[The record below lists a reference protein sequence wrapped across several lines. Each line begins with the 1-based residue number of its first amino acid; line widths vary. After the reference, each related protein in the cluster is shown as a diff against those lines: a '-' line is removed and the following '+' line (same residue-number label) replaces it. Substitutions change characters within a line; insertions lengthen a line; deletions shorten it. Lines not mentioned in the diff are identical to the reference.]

1 MTTEAKI
8 QLTSSEIGTL
18 WMTYLLTSSRLI
30 AYDYF
35 KIKTIDKEA
44 QNILSSYITE
54 VQNDKNKIVD
64 IFKNEGAVIP
74 IGFNEHD
81 EMKESSTLYDDFFHI
96 SSLREAMKLS
106 LGRSADRKSV
116 V

>member
-64 IFKNEGAVIP
+64 IFKNEGAVIQ
-74 IGFNEHD
+74 IGRAH
-81 EMKESSTLYDDFFHI
+81 
-96 SSLREAMKLS
+96 
-106 LGRSADRKSV
+106 V
-116 V
+116 